1 MSMFSILAVSDL
13 TPASEHALERAALLA
28 RQHQAVLRLAH
39 FAEGRHNFFSDPVAR
54 LTQRS
59 RQLARRHGIE
69 AHALAA
75 STSLDDLMHEARAAS
90 LLVMAPMEQRS
101 WKTFHLGTTLDQV
114 MQGSHCPLL
123 LVKHAP
129 RGPYQRV
136 LVAVDLSDRTS
147 ALIDRA
153 RRFSAPCELQVFHA
167 IDTIEESRLRSAS
180 VSFEAMQANRL
191 GTRQHARTRLLQ
203 VIGALGMPDDDPPA
217 FDVGNGD
224 PAYSTALQQQAIR
237 ADLVVV
243 GRRRRSSLRHFLGGS
258 VAQRVAQWAD
268 SDVLVVP
275 SEDPDT

>member
-1 MSMFSILAVSDL
+1 MSMLSILAVSDL
-13 TPASEHALERAALLA
+13 TTASEHALERAALLA
-28 RQHQAVLRLAH
+28 RQHQATLRLAH
-39 FAEGRHNFFSDPVAR
+39 FAEDRPNFFSDPVAR
-54 LTQRS
+54 LAQRS

-69 AHALAA
+69 VHALAA
-75 STSLDDLMHEARAAS
+75 STSFDDLMHEARAAS

-101 WKTFHLGTTLDQV
+101 WKTFHLGSTLDQA

-129 RGPYQRV
+129 RGLYQRV
-136 LVAVDLSDRTS
+136 LVAVDLSERTP

-153 RRFSAPCELQVFHA
+153 RRFSAPCALQVFHA

-180 VSFEAMQANRL
+180 VSIEAMQANRL
-191 GTRQHARTRLLQ
+191 GTRQHARERLLQ
-203 VIGALGMPDDDPPA
+203 VVGALGMPDDPPA

-243 GRRRRSSLRHFLGGS
+243 GRRRRSSLRHFLSGS

-268 SDVLVVP
+268 SDVLIVP
-275 SEDPDT
+275 SEGPDT